1 MSWGQSAHW
10 NTADPGVKGM
20 EYFRVHGMLGD
31 FKLRWQ
37 EVLSEETELFNQL
50 REVQGHQETPL

>member
-10 NTADPGVKGM
+10 SRADPGVKGM
-20 EYFRVHGMLGD
+20 EHFRAHGMLRD

-37 EVLSEETELFNQL
+37 EALSEETELFNQL
-50 REVQGHQETPL
+50 REVQGYEETPL

>member
-10 NTADPGVKGM
+10 AELILGLRGM
-20 EYFRVHGMLGD
+20 EHFRVHGMLRD

-37 EVLSEETELFNQL
+37 EALSEETELFNQL
-50 REVQGHQETPL
+50 REVQVHEETPL